1 MLYLPCASIEDFE
14 KGADIGIIS
23 VTSMKMNSLMKSIIS
38 LMMVAALLLGCG
50 FVFAGCAS
58 SGGSGDDNGGN
69 NGGNNTPNY
78 DNLSTPEYFKALE
91 LNNANGLVDTLSAV
105 YGALAQSSNTANY
118 GGEMDVSLQV
128 GDMVLQMLEDNYSAM
143 SGDNMDFS
151 FLSKINLELDLNV
164 KDKMQQMD
172 MAVGLGNN
180 HILTIC
186 TIMDLSDFTT
196 WVGCPELSDI
206 FAEMNLT
213 QTAGQMGGMA
223 VNTATMQTANA
234 LVEALPSEQEF
245 NTLIKRYIEVALQ
258 SLENIERQEITLEL
272 DGLKQNCSALA
283 VKIYEKDAL
292 NMVKAVLNTAKSDSE
307 LKSIIDEF
315 GVAFNKLMKESYEQA
330 GGRWTEID
338 LYNGFTMAVEEAL
351 DTLETEAE
359 DLDTE
364 EYIELTTYVDSAH
377 NIIGR
382 KLAIERN
389 ELHYYTVTDGNAFS
403 FDAALG
409 PVKVTGSG
417 TNKSGQIDGTYTLN
431 VEGSN
436 LLKLEV
442 EGWSANGSNVKGT
455 LTLEPSAELVN
466 RVFGSANALPFAD
479 IALELKIGSDDNG
492 SEFEINLLS
501 NETLLVGIAMSAKTS
516 SGGSIQKPSQTF
528 DFTNQYELQNWVM
541 SMDFDQ
547 LIQNLR
553 KAGVPSKLLDMLE
566 SNLF

>member
-1 MLYLPCASIEDFE
+1 
-14 KGADIGIIS
+14 
-23 VTSMKMNSLMKSIIS
+23 
-38 LMMVAALLLGCG
+38 MVAALLLGCSMI
-50 FVFAGCAS
+50 FVGCS
-58 SGGSGDDNGGN
+58 PSGENGGDSENAGN

-91 LNNANGLVDTLSAV
+91 LNSASGLVDALSGV

-118 GGEMDVSLQV
+118 GVEMDVSLQV
-128 GDMVLQMLEDNYSAM
+128 GDMVIQMLEDNYSSM

-151 FLSKINLELDLNV
+151 FLSKINLEMDLNV
-164 KDKMQQMD
+164 KDKLQQMD
-172 MAVGLGNN
+172 VAVGLANN
-180 HILTIC
+180 RILTIC

-196 WVGCPELSDI
+196 WVGCPELSNI
-206 FAEMNLT
+206 YAEMNLT
-213 QTAGQMGGMA
+213 QAAGQMGGMVA
-223 VNTATMQTANA
+223 NNATMQTANA
-234 LVEALPSEQEF
+234 LIEALPSEQVF

-258 SLENIERQEITLEL
+258 SLENIERQNITLEL
-272 DGLKQNCSALA
+272 DGLKQDCTALV

-292 NMVKAVLNTAKSDSE
+292 NMVKAVLTTAKSDSE

-330 GGRWTEID
+330 GGRWTEIN
-338 LYNGFTMAVEEAL
+338 LYDSFTMVVEEAL
-351 DTLETEAE
+351 DSLEMEAE

-382 KLAIERN
+382 KLAIDRN
-389 ELHYYTVTDGNAFS
+389 ELHYYTVTEGNAFT
-403 FDAALG
+403 FEAALG
-409 PVKVTGSG
+409 DQAKIVGSG

-436 LLKLEV
+436 LLELKV
-442 EGWSANGSNVKGT
+442 KDWSANGNSVKGT
-455 LTLEPSAELVN
+455 LVLEPSAELINQVVGN
-466 RVFGSANALPFAD
+466 AAALPFAD
-479 IALELKIGSDDNG
+479 IALELKIDSDESN
-492 SEFEINLLS
+492 SSFEINLLS
-501 NETLLVGIAMSAKTS
+501 NEALVVGIAMGSKTTSGS
-516 SGGSIQKPSQTF
+516 SVQKPSQTI
-528 DFTNQYELQNWVM
+528 DFTNQYELQNWVT

-566 SNLF
+566 NNLY